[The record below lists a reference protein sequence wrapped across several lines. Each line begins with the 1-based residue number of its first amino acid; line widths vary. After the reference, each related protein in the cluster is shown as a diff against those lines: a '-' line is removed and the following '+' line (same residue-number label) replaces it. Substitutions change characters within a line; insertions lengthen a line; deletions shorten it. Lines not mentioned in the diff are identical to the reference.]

1 MLLAGIKLSISVFPV
16 QTFVTR
22 GWGRFSYAE
31 CMNSVSA
38 ALSPAARQLFPLLD
52 PTLGRA
58 VGAYFQFQKNEG
70 KPESLKLSGQ
80 LDDGDVHTPD
90 QVELSLVRNAEG
102 AVEVRGT
109 YAGAPVEVT
118 IAQKPQ
124 AAFRPKDN
132 LIWGQAGVT
141 SQKSEAEILGQV
153 GDYPVAAYFS
163 THREEVA
170 IDMTPELEKSG
181 KSIYILPF
189 ALSVTPTF
197 GGAPARVNGL
207 PGDAPTNSRP
217 LQTTDRTTVQGR
229 VGETELARDQRWVT
243 TTWTVS
249 TNQRDGGSQV
259 EMKQAESASEREIVG
274 QPDGPSDRQR
284 QFGVASGRAAKA
296 EDRTYVLDFGKGVVS
311 ADLLSG
317 DHHLSL
323 ALTPA

>member
-1 MLLAGIKLSISVFPV
+1 
-16 QTFVTR
+16 
-22 GWGRFSYAE
+22 
-31 CMNSVSA
+31 MNSVSA

-58 VGAYFQFQKNEG
+58 VGAYFQFQQNGG

-80 LDDGDVHTPD
+80 LDDGDPETPD
-90 QVELSLVRNAEG
+90 QVDLSLVRNAEG
-102 AVEVRGT
+102 TVEVRGI
-109 YAGAPVEVT
+109 YAGSEVDVT

-124 AAFRPKDN
+124 TAFRPKDN

-141 SQKSEAEILGQV
+141 SQKSDAEILGQV
-153 GDYPVAAYFS
+153 GTYPVAAYFS

-170 IDMTPELEKSG
+170 IEMTPELEKSG

-207 PGDAPTNSRP
+207 PGDAPTTSRP
-217 LQTTDRTTVQGR
+217 LQTTDRTTVQGH

-259 EMKQAESASEREIVG
+259 EMKQSESASEREIVAQSG
-274 QPDGPSDRQR
+274 GKTDKQR
-284 QFGVASGRAAKA
+284 TFGVASGRSAQS
-296 EDRTYVLDFGKGVVS
+296 EDRNYVLDFHKGVVT
-311 ADLLSG
+311 AEMASG
-317 DHHLSL
+317 DHRLNLS
-323 ALTPA
+323 LTPA